1 MRFEWR
7 PKIHLNSW
15 QALLNYLY
23 MCSLSNGSF
32 LHISW
37 KLSCSWHCHVIAR
50 WSCVQ
55 IQSEAFLCGASFS
68 LWVFFGYSSF
78 NPCHISVSCSGCTLP
93 LTPRQSWQTS
103 VPTTFNWMSVTKSI
117 DVSVIR
123 IVYLKSITR
132 NLKKI
137 QIYNK
142 YNNYNSHITVSKC
155 RIHAYK
161 MSIYIEKKS
170 DMHTRWPRF
179 KKKKDCTGFREK
191 KEEGGVF
198 RVWDTVK

>member
-1 MRFEWR
+1 MERWSLGSINEAWNEEYTGLSREVPSLALLLKYFLLSSAVVRFEWR

-132 NLKKI
+132 NLKKYKFI
-137 QIYNK
+137 INTII
-142 YNNYNSHITVSKC
+142 IT
-155 RIHAYK
+155 A
-161 MSIYIEKKS
+161 
-170 DMHTRWPRF
+170 T
-179 KKKKDCTGFREK
+179 
-191 KEEGGVF
+191 
-198 RVWDTVK
+198 